1 MTMIHLVEVHLTDGH
16 TVDVLEEVQ
25 DVQVGLEEAQA
36 EVHQALPQ
44 QRKHLRLTSVV
55 H

>member
-1 MTMIHLVEVHLTDGH
+1 MTMIHLVEVHQVA

-36 EVHQALPQ
+36 EVHQALLQ
-44 QRKHLRLTSVV
+44 QRKHLHLTSVV